1 MRKFVY
7 FLSLFSASNLAN
19 AGYGCLTISNTG
31 QQVCGYDEGM
41 SRLQTA
47 LAGFVGLMAISVA
60 VVLIYK
66 IMSK

>member
-41 SRLQTA
+41 SRLQT
-47 LAGFVGLMAISVA
+47 
-60 VVLIYK
+60 
-66 IMSK
+66 